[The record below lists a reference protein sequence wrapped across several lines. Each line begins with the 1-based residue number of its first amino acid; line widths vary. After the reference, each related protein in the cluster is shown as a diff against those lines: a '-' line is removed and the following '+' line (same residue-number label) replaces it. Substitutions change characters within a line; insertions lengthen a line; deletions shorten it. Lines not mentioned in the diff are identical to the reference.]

1 MIWIAAITICGLSN
15 AALSEQRNPPRLVVF
30 GDSIAAGYGIDQ
42 NEAFPAQLQLL
53 ADSEAVAVVVV
64 NAGLSGE
71 TTAGGARRII
81 WVLKQPVDI
90 LLIEL
95 GGNDALRGL
104 DLKQTEENLRA
115 IIQTA
120 RERHPQVKII
130 LGGMKAPPNL
140 GADFTA
146 RFETLYPRIAK
157 DTGVTLIPFILE
169 GVGGVAELNQ
179 ADGIHPTAEGQ
190 KVIAETVWS
199 FVKPML

>member
-1 MIWIAAITICGLSN
+1 MIGIAVLAIVALSSH
-15 AALSEQRNPPRLVVF
+15 ALSERTKPQRLLVF
-30 GDSIAAGYGIDQ
+30 GNSIAAGYGLDQ
-42 NEAFPAQLQLL
+42 SEAFPAQLQRLS
-53 ADSEAVAVVVV
+53 DEASVPLEVV

-71 TTAGGARRII
+71 TTAGGARRIS

-104 DLKQTEENLRA
+104 DLEQTEANLRA
-115 IIQTA
+115 IINASKA
-120 RERHPQVKII
+120 RYPKLKIV

-140 GADFTA
+140 GADFTS
-146 RFETLYPRIAK
+146 RFESIYPRIAR
-157 DTGVTLIPFILE
+157 DTGVALIPFILE

-199 FVKPML
+199 FIKPML